1 MDTADHV
8 EIAKRAAAIAAAAMV
23 KSGWVIGLGTGTTA
37 AYAIEELGRR
47 VREEG
52 AIYYGVPTS
61 HSAEIL
67 ARRQKIPIRTLNDV
81 ERIDL
86 AIDGADEVDG
96 HKNLL
101 KGSGGAHTRE
111 KIVDS
116 FAERFVVV
124 VDDTKL
130 VSRLGLQMPV
140 PLEVLPLAVPVVTRR
155 IQQIGG
161 TVELRVGTGGQRHY
175 GPIIT
180 EQGNMILDARFP
192 AIDNPRELEC
202 RLNSLPGVVENG
214 LFAGLAHLVLVGS
227 TSDGTVSL
235 VE

>member
-1 MDTADHV
+1 MAQ
-8 EIAKRAAAIAAAAMV
+8 
-23 KSGWVIGLGTGTTA
+23 SGWVVGLGTGTTA
-37 AYAIEELGRR
+37 AYAIAELGRR
-47 VREEG
+47 MREEG
-52 AIYYGVPTS
+52 ATFQGIPTS
-61 HSAEIL
+61 YSAEIQ
-67 ARRQKIPIRTLNDV
+67 ARRHGIPIKTLHDV
-81 ERIDL
+81 SRIDL

-124 VDDTKL
+124 VDDSKL
-130 VSRLGLQMPV
+130 VSRLGLTMPV

-155 IQQIGG
+155 IQQMGG
-161 TVELRVGTGGQRHY
+161 SVELRVATGGRGHY

-180 EQGNMILDARFP
+180 EQGNIILDARFP

-227 TSDGTVSL
+227 TSDGTVSPL
-235 VE
+235 E